1 MPRQALPSKKPRVGP
16 TNRAVKVKLK
26 DKNLQ
31 THMAMFS
38 RCVPGSIAKVS
49 PEHEGGVGLAH
60 VVVEVDDAKAPV
72 ERAAHA

>member
-1 MPRQALPSKKPRVGP
+1 
-16 TNRAVKVKLK
+16 
-26 DKNLQ
+26 
-31 THMAMFS
+31 MFF

-49 PEHEGGVGLAH
+49 PKHEGGVGLAH